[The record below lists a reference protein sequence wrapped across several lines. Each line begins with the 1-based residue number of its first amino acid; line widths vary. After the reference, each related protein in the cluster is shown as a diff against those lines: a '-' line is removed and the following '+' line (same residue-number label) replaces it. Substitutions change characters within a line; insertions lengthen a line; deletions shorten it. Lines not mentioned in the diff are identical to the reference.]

1 MDFTIG
7 KDFIETK
14 RQGVYLRVEAWSK
27 NAIRVRATLEKE
39 FKPFDWSICKKQ
51 KNLPVTVQEN
61 KDGACLTNGKIN
73 VQLSNVTQA
82 HNEWLETPLT
92 FYNAETGKELL
103 RERRARSVLP
113 SIGHILKKVWVCLQF
128 AQRPVL
134 KPTRMSPS
142 GDWGTISTICTI

>member
-51 KNLPVTVQEN
+51 KNLP
-61 KDGACLTNGKIN
+61 
-73 VQLSNVTQA
+73 
-82 HNEWLETPLT
+82 
-92 FYNAETGKELL
+92 
-103 RERRARSVLP
+103 
-113 SIGHILKKVWVCLQF
+113 
-128 AQRPVL
+128 
-134 KPTRMSPS
+134 
-142 GDWGTISTICTI
+142 